1 MSEFIIRF
9 VTAGVIFALIDAVWL
24 SLVANKFYKSQI
36 GSLLLKKP
44 NFVAAVLFYV
54 IFLIGLV
61 VFVLNPALSAQ
72 DWTWALG
79 LGALF
84 GFVTY
89 ATYDL
94 TNLSTLKGFPVKLVI
109 VDLAWG
115 IFVTSVVSVGSYL
128 ILTSWLGQ

>member
-1 MSEFIIRF
+1 MSEFIIRL
-9 VTAGVIFALIDAVWL
+9 VTAGVIFAVIDAIWL
-24 SLVANKFYKSQI
+24 TLVANKFYKNQI
-36 GSLLLKKP
+36 GHLLLTKP
-44 NFVAAVLFYV
+44 NLVAAVLFYV

-61 VFVLNPALSAQ
+61 VFVLNVALFSH

-109 VDLAWG
+109 VDLLWG
-115 IFVTSVVSVGSYL
+115 TFVTSLVATATYWTVVS
-128 ILTSWLGQ
+128 WFGQ

>member
-1 MSEFIIRF
+1 MVEFIIRF
-9 VTAGVIFALIDAVWL
+9 VAAGVIFALIDAVWL

-36 GSLLLKKP
+36 GELLLKKP
-44 NFVAAVLFYV
+44 NFVAAVLFYI

-94 TNLSTLKGFPVKLVI
+94 TNLSTLKGFPVKLVV
-109 VDLAWG
+109 VDMAWG
-115 IFVTSVVSVGSYL
+115 MFVTAAVSVSSYL
-128 ILTSWLGQ
+128 LLTSWFGQ

>member
-9 VTAGVIFALIDAVWL
+9 VAAGVIFALIDAVWL

-44 NFVAAVLFYV
+44 NFVAAVLFYI

-61 VFVLNPALSAQ
+61 VFVLNPALASK

-94 TNLSTLKGFPVKLVI
+94 TNLSTLKGYPVKLVI

-115 IFVTSVVSVGSYL
+115 TFVTAAVSVSSYR
-128 ILTSWLGQ
+128 ILTSWFGQ

>member
-1 MSEFIIRF
+1 MGEFIIRF
-9 VTAGVIFALIDAVWL
+9 VAAGVIFALIDAVWL

-36 GSLLLKKP
+36 GALLLKKP

-61 VFVLNPALSAQ
+61 VFVLNPSLAAQ

-115 IFVTSVVSVGSYL
+115 TFVTATVSVSSYL
-128 ILTSWLGQ
+128 LLTNWFGQ

>member
-1 MSEFIIRF
+1 MSDFLIRF
-9 VTAGVIFALIDAVWL
+9 VAAGVLFAAIDAVWL

-36 GSLLLKKP
+36 GELLLDKP
-44 NFVAAVLFYV
+44 NMIAAVLFYI

-61 VFVLNPALSAQ
+61 VFVINPSLAANS
-72 DWTWALG
+72 WVTALG

-94 TNLSTLKGFPVKLVI
+94 TNLATIKGIPVKMVV
-109 VDLAWG
+109 VDLIWG
-115 IFVTSVVSVGSYL
+115 TVLSSSVA
-128 ILTSWLGQ
+128 LGVFFFITKVLQ